1 MSFDGTSPADE
12 PRQILVVR
20 LGALGDIIHTLPAVV
35 RLKCSFPRAS
45 ITWAVEP
52 RWAPLLVDNPY
63 IDEVIPLPIP
73 EWRKRVFSAAT
84 RREFADVRFRLRATG
99 FDLAIDFQ
107 GLLKS
112 ALVTYFSRAERVFG
126 FDRQSAREKL
136 AASFYSDPVRMT
148 VAHVVERNLV
158 LAAAAGAKRGELD
171 FPLPGGVPSDSLPS
185 GDYVLASPVAG
196 WKSKQWPAEHYLE
209 LADRLWSERQMPLVI
224 DCGPGDREIAE
235 SLAAEAADG
244 AIRIH
249 ISPLEGLIAATRR
262 ARAVVGV
269 DSGPLHLAAALGIP
283 GVAIYGPTDPARN
296 GPYRSRVQ
304 VLRAAGAEITYK
316 RADTIHPSM
325 RAILP
330 ADVWG
335 VLRPLLD
342 EGHADRVREN
352 SARIST

>member
-1 MSFDGTSPADE
+1 MSFDGTTAVDE
-12 PRQILVVR
+12 PRQILIVR
-20 LGALGDIIHTLPAVV
+20 LGAMGDIIHTLPAVG

-52 RWAPLLVDNPY
+52 RWAPLLAGNPY
-63 IDEVIPLPIP
+63 VDEIFPLPIP
-73 EWRKRVFSAAT
+73 EWRKRLFSPAT
-84 RREFADVRFRLRATG
+84 RREFADVRLRLRATG

-107 GLLKS
+107 GLVKS

-126 FDRQSAREKL
+126 FDRQSTREKL
-136 AASFYSDPVRMT
+136 AASFYSDPVPIT
-148 VAHVVERNLV
+148 ATHVVDRNLA
-158 LAAAAGAKRGELD
+158 LCGAVGAQRGVLD
-171 FPLPGGVPSDSLPS
+171 FPLPDGAASESLPE

-196 WKSKQWPAEHYLE
+196 WKSKQWPLEHYLE
-209 LADRLWSERQMPLVI
+209 LADRLWSERQIPLLI
-224 DCGPGDREIAE
+224 DCGPGDRQVAE
-235 SLAAEAADG
+235 RLAAEAADG
-244 AIRIH
+244 AIRIQ
-249 ISPLEGLIAATRR
+249 ISPLAGLVAATRR

-296 GPYRSRVQ
+296 GPYRSRMR

-330 ADVWG
+330 ADVWEA
-335 VLRPLLD
+335 LRAILD
-342 EGHADRVREN
+342 QGAAAPVPQN